1 MINPR
6 DIKNFNR
13 LVKISEKRFE
23 ETYLET
29 GKYLISSMIINKN
42 RFVVGFNNYSK
53 THPFTL
59 QTKHYIISKHAEIDA
74 LSRWNFSQHL
84 LYNSTIY
91 LCGLTNSGNFCISSK
106 PCNPCLTK
114 LKEFGIKRVVY
125 SSNLENKFTLN
136 ELFIPNNINLKNKF
150 D

>member
-1 MINPR
+1 MVNPR

-13 LVKISEKRFE
+13 LVKISEKKFE

-42 RFVVGFNNYSK
+42 RFVVGFNNYAK

-59 QTKHYIISKHAEIDA
+59 QTKHYTISKHAEIDA
-74 LSRWNFSQHL
+74 LSRWNFNLEL
-84 LYNSTIY
+84 LNDSTIY

-106 PCNPCLTK
+106 PCNPCLIK
-114 LKEFGIKRVVY
+114 LKQFGIKRIIY
-125 SSNLENKFTLN
+125 STNLENKFSLN
-136 ELFIPNNINLKNKF
+136 ELIIPAVINSHCKF
-150 D
+150 